1 MKVLLKGL
9 FVALVLLLELVGV
22 VVLGKSTLSTQT
34 YPAAQG
40 SAATMYIGTPDD
52 DGGTYWVEWENASCS
67 GWGGLGQGDFERF
80 FEVNSTESEVV
91 GRGEAAGCRGHLR
104 PYAAPTRHP
113 GARPSDGH
121 RAEPA
126 SEKSSSTHSGE

>member
-22 VVLGKSTLSTQT
+22 VVLGKYTLSTQT

-52 DGGTYWVEWENASCS
+52 DGGTYWVEWEDPSC
-67 GWGGLGQGDFERF
+67 GVLVANRMGELEN
-80 FEVNSTESEVV
+80 FEVNRSESEVV
-91 GRGEAAGCRGHLR
+91 GIGVAAGCRGHLR

-113 GARPSDGH
+113 GARPSGGH